1 MPKHQQVMQLR
12 ITYHVVFPP
21 SNKHKISN
29 DLFPKEKTMS
39 ERTVDLR
46 SDTVTL
52 PTQEMKDA
60 MMEAALGDDGYGED
74 ATVNRLQEF
83 AAEKL
88 GMEAGLYV
96 PSGTMG
102 NACALFA
109 HTRSGDDVFFEER
122 AHLFAGARGEFAV
135 LNGVKPHPMQA
146 EFGVIQP
153 EQLEEAINSED
164 VSQPS
169 LLCIENTHNGSGG
182 SAWTSAEVEAI
193 SKAAR
198 AHGLKIHM
206 DGARIFNAVVAHGV
220 DVRNYTRHIDSVMFC
235 VSKGLSAP
243 VGSLLC
249 GSRSFIDEADAV
261 RKRMGGGMRQAGIIA
276 AAGIVALEKMVDR
289 LAEDHEI
296 ARLLCVE
303 LEAIEGIKVQRPLT
317 PTNFAMVNVE
327 GLGWSSE
334 SLIEKWK
341 THGILANPRPPAGAR
356 LVAHRHITRDD
367 VTYVVDATRRLVE
380 RE

>member
-1 MPKHQQVMQLR
+1 
-12 ITYHVVFPP
+12 
-21 SNKHKISN
+21 
-29 DLFPKEKTMS
+29 MS

-52 PTQEMKDA
+52 PTQEMKEA

-74 ATVNRLQEF
+74 ATVNRLQEL

-102 NACALFA
+102 NACALFT

-153 EQLEEAINSED
+153 EQLDEVINSED

-182 SAWTSAEVEAI
+182 SAWTPAEVEAI
-193 SKAAR
+193 STAAR
-198 AHGLKIHM
+198 THEMKIHM
-206 DGARIFNAVVAHGV
+206 DGARIFNAVIAHGV
-220 DVRNYTRHIDSVMFC
+220 DMKDYTQHIDSVMFC

-289 LAEDHEI
+289 LAEDHEN
-296 ARLLCVE
+296 ARLLCPGLAE
-303 LEAIEGIKVQRPLT
+303 IEGIKVQRPPT

-327 GLGWSSE
+327 ELGWRSE

-341 THGILANPRPPAGAR
+341 TRGILANPRPPAGAR
-356 LVAHRHITRDD
+356 LVAHRHITHDD

-380 RE
+380 RG

>member
-1 MPKHQQVMQLR
+1 MP
-12 ITYHVVFPP
+12 
-21 SNKHKISN
+21 
-29 DLFPKEKTMS
+29 

-52 PTQEMKDA
+52 PTQEMKAA

-74 ATVNRLQEF
+74 ATVNRLQEL

-135 LNGVKPHPMQA
+135 LNGVRPHPMQA

-153 EQLEEAINSED
+153 EGLEEAINSED

-169 LLCIENTHNGSGG
+169 LLCIENSHNGSGG
-182 SAWTSAEVEAI
+182 SAWTPTEIESVSKSA
-193 SKAAR
+193 K

-206 DGARIFNAVVAHGV
+206 DGARIFNAVVAQGV
-220 DVRNYTRHIDSVMFC
+220 DVKDYTRYIDSVMFC

-249 GSRSFIDEADAV
+249 GPRSFIDEADAV

-289 LAEDHEI
+289 LAEDHEN
-296 ARLLCVE
+296 ARLLCAG
-303 LEAIEGIKVQRPLT
+303 LEAIEGIKIHRPPT
-317 PTNFAMVNVE
+317 PTNFAMVNIE
-327 GLGWSSE
+327 ELGWRSE

-341 THGILANPRPPAGAR
+341 TCGILANPRPPVGAR
-356 LVAHRHITRDD
+356 LVVHRHITHDD
-367 VTYVVDATRRLVE
+367 VIYVVAATRELVE
-380 RE
+380 RG

>member
-1 MPKHQQVMQLR
+1 M
-12 ITYHVVFPP
+12 
-21 SNKHKISN
+21 
-29 DLFPKEKTMS
+29 
-39 ERTVDLR
+39 
-46 SDTVTL
+46 
-52 PTQEMKDA
+52 A
-60 MMEAALGDDGYGED
+60 AALGDDGYGED
-74 ATVNRLQEF
+74 VTVNRLQEL

-109 HTRSGDDVFFEER
+109 HSCSGDDVFFEER

-135 LNGVKPHPMQA
+135 LHGVRPHPMHA

-153 EQLEEAINSED
+153 EQLEEAINSEG

-182 SAWTSAEVEAI
+182 SAWRPTAVETI
-193 SKAAR
+193 SKSAR
-198 AHGLKIHM
+198 THGLKIHM

-220 DVRNYTRHIDSVMFC
+220 DVKDYTRHIDSVMFC

-249 GSRSFIDEADAV
+249 GSRSFIDAADAV

-289 LAEDHEI
+289 LAEDHEN
-296 ARLLCVE
+296 ARLLCAG
-303 LEAIEGIKVQRPLT
+303 LEAIEGIKIGRPST

-327 GLGWSSE
+327 ALEWCSE
-334 SLIEKWK
+334 SLIRKWK
-341 THGILANPRPPAGAR
+341 TCGILANPRPPTGAR
-356 LVAHRHITRDD
+356 LVVHRHITRAD
-367 VTYVVDATRRLVE
+367 VTYVVDTTRQLIE
-380 RE
+380 RG

>member
-1 MPKHQQVMQLR
+1 M
-12 ITYHVVFPP
+12 
-21 SNKHKISN
+21 
-29 DLFPKEKTMS
+29 
-39 ERTVDLR
+39 
-46 SDTVTL
+46 
-52 PTQEMKDA
+52 A
-60 MMEAALGDDGYGED
+60 AALGDDGYGED
-74 ATVNRLQEF
+74 ATVNRLQELT
-83 AAEKL
+83 AEKL
-88 GMEAGLYV
+88 GMEASIYV

-109 HTRSGDDVFFEER
+109 HTDSGDDVFFEER

-153 EQLEEAINSED
+153 DQLEDAINSKD

-182 SAWTSAEVEAI
+182 SAWMPVEVEAI
-193 SKAAR
+193 SEAAR
-198 AHGLKIHM
+198 AHEMKVHM
-206 DGARIFNAVVAHGV
+206 DGARIFNAVVAHSI
-220 DVRNYTRHIDSVMFC
+220 DVKDYTRHIDSVMFC

-276 AAGIVALEKMVDR
+276 AAGIVALEKMIDR
-289 LAEDHEI
+289 LAEDHEN
-296 ARLLCVE
+296 ARLLCSG
-303 LEAIEGIKVQRPLT
+303 LEAIEGIKIGRPPT

-327 GLGWSSE
+327 ELEWRSE

-341 THGILANPRPPAGAR
+341 TCGIFANPRPPAGAR
-356 LVAHRHITRDD
+356 LVVHRHITHDD

-380 RE
+380 RG

>member
-1 MPKHQQVMQLR
+1 MP
-12 ITYHVVFPP
+12 
-21 SNKHKISN
+21 
-29 DLFPKEKTMS
+29 

-52 PTQEMKDA
+52 PTQEMKEA

-74 ATVNRLQEF
+74 ATVNRLQEL

-109 HTRSGDDVFFEER
+109 HTNSGDDVFFEER
-122 AHLFAGARGEFAV
+122 VHLFAGARGDFAV
-135 LNGVKPHPMQA
+135 LHGMNPHPMQA

-153 EQLEEAINSED
+153 EQLDEVINSED

-182 SAWTSAEVEAI
+182 SAWTPAEVEVI
-193 SKAAR
+193 SAAAK

-206 DGARIFNAVVAHGV
+206 DGARLFNAVVAHGV
-220 DVRNYTRHIDSVMFC
+220 DARDYTRHVDSVMFC

-249 GSRSFIDEADAV
+249 GSRAFINDADAM
-261 RKRMGGGMRQAGIIA
+261 RKRMGGGMRQAGMIA
-276 AAGIVALEKMVDR
+276 AAGIVALQKMVDR
-289 LAEDHEI
+289 LAEDHEN
-296 ARLLCVE
+296 AQLLCSG
-303 LEAIEGIKVQRPLT
+303 LEAIEGIKVQRPPT
-317 PTNFAMVNVE
+317 PTNFAMVNAE
-327 GLGWSSE
+327 ELGWHSE
-334 SLIEKWK
+334 LLIEKWK
-341 THGILANPRPPAGAR
+341 TCGILANPRPPAGAR
-356 LVAHRHITRDD
+356 LVVHRHITHDD

-380 RE
+380 RG

>member
-1 MPKHQQVMQLR
+1 
-12 ITYHVVFPP
+12 
-21 SNKHKISN
+21 
-29 DLFPKEKTMS
+29 MS

-60 MMEAALGDDGYGED
+60 MMDAALGDDGYGED
-74 ATVNRLQEF
+74 ATVNRLQEL

-122 AHLFAGARGEFAV
+122 AHLFAGARGDFAV
-135 LNGVKPHPMQA
+135 LNGVRPHPMQA

-153 EQLEEAINSED
+153 EQLDEVINSED

-182 SAWTSAEVEAI
+182 SAWAPAEVEAV

-198 AHGLKIHM
+198 AHRLKIHM
-206 DGARIFNAVVAHGV
+206 DGARIFNAVVAHRV
-220 DVRNYTRHIDSVMFC
+220 DVKDYTQHIDSVMFC

-249 GSRSFIDEADAV
+249 GNHSFIDEADAV
-261 RKRMGGGMRQAGIIA
+261 RKRLGGGMRQAGIIA
-276 AAGIVALEKMVDR
+276 AAGVVALEKMVDR

-296 ARLLCVE
+296 ARLLCAG
-303 LEAIEGIKVQRPLT
+303 LEEIEGIKVQRPPT
-317 PTNFAMVNVE
+317 PTNFAMVNIE
-327 GLGWSSE
+327 ELGWRSE

-341 THGILANPRPPAGAR
+341 ACGILANPRPPAGAR
-356 LVAHRHITRDD
+356 LVAHRHITREDAA
-367 VTYVVDATRRLVE
+367 YVVEATRRLVE
-380 RE
+380 RG

>member
-1 MPKHQQVMQLR
+1 MP
-12 ITYHVVFPP
+12 
-21 SNKHKISN
+21 
-29 DLFPKEKTMS
+29 

-52 PTQEMKDA
+52 PTQEMKEA
-60 MMEAALGDDGYGED
+60 MMDATLGDDGYGED
-74 ATVNRLQEF
+74 ATVNRLQEL

-122 AHLFAGARGEFAV
+122 AHLFAGARGDFAV
-135 LNGVKPHPMQA
+135 LNGVRPHPMPA

-153 EQLEEAINSED
+153 EGLEEAINSGE

-169 LLCIENTHNGSGG
+169 LLCIENSHNGSGG
-182 SAWTSAEVEAI
+182 SAWRPTEVEAV
-193 SKAAR
+193 SELAKAY
-198 AHGLKIHM
+198 GLKIHM

-220 DVRNYTRHIDSVMFC
+220 DVKDYTRHIDSVMFC
-235 VSKGLSAP
+235 LSKGLSAP

-249 GSRSFIDEADAV
+249 GTRPFIDEADAV
-261 RKRMGGGMRQAGIIA
+261 RKRLGGGMRQAGIIA

-289 LAEDHEI
+289 LAEDHET
-296 ARLLCVE
+296 ARLLCAG
-303 LEAIEGIKVQRPLT
+303 LEAIRGIKIQHPPT

-327 GLGWSSE
+327 ELGWRSE
-334 SLIEKWK
+334 SLIAKWK
-341 THGILANPRPPAGAR
+341 TCGILANPRPPAGTR
-356 LVAHRHITRDD
+356 LVAHRHITHED
-367 VTYVVDATRRLVE
+367 VTYVVDATRQLVE
-380 RE
+380 RG

>member
-1 MPKHQQVMQLR
+1 MP
-12 ITYHVVFPP
+12 
-21 SNKHKISN
+21 
-29 DLFPKEKTMS
+29 

-52 PTQEMKDA
+52 PTQEMKEA
-60 MMEAALGDDGYGED
+60 MMDATLGDDGYGED

-109 HTRSGDDVFFEER
+109 HTRAGDDVFFEER

-135 LNGVKPHPMQA
+135 LNGVRPHPMQA

-153 EQLEEAINSED
+153 EGLEEAINSEE

-169 LLCIENTHNGSGG
+169 LLCIENSHNGSGG
-182 SAWTSAEVEAI
+182 SAWPPAEVE
-193 SKAAR
+193 SVSEAAR
-198 AHGLKIHM
+198 RHGLKIHM

-220 DVRNYTRHIDSVMFC
+220 DVKDYTRHIDSVMFC

-249 GSRSFIDEADAV
+249 GTRPFIDEADAV
-261 RKRMGGGMRQAGIIA
+261 RKRIGGGMRQAGVIA

-289 LAEDHEI
+289 LAEDHET
-296 ARLLCVE
+296 ARLLCAG
-303 LEAIEGIKVQRPLT
+303 LEAIKGIRIQRPPT

-327 GLGWSSE
+327 GLGWRSE

-341 THGILANPRPPAGAR
+341 PCGILANPRSPAGAR
-356 LVAHRHITRDD
+356 LVAHRHITHED
-367 VTYVVDATRRLVE
+367 VMYVVDATRELVE

>member
-1 MPKHQQVMQLR
+1 M
-12 ITYHVVFPP
+12 
-21 SNKHKISN
+21 
-29 DLFPKEKTMS
+29 
-39 ERTVDLR
+39 
-46 SDTVTL
+46 
-52 PTQEMKDA
+52 A
-60 MMEAALGDDGYGED
+60 AALGDDGYGED
-74 ATVNRLQEF
+74 ATVNRLQEL

-135 LNGVKPHPMQA
+135 LNGVRPHPMQA
-146 EFGVIQP
+146 EFGAIRP
-153 EQLEEAINSED
+153 EQLAEIINSED

-182 SAWTSAEVEAI
+182 AAWSPTAVAAVSQ
-193 SKAAR
+193 AAR

-220 DVRNYTRHIDSVMFC
+220 DAKDYARHVDSVMFC

-249 GSRSFIDEADAV
+249 GPRSFINEADAV
-261 RKRMGGGMRQAGIIA
+261 RKRLGGGMRQAGIIA

-289 LAEDHEI
+289 LADDHET
-296 ARLLCVE
+296 AYLLCTG
-303 LEAIEGIKVQRPLT
+303 LEAIEGIKIQHPPT

-327 GLGWSSE
+327 DLGWSSE
-334 SLIEKWK
+334 SLIERWK
-341 THGILANPRPPAGAR
+341 VYGILANPRPPAGAR
-356 LVAHRHITRDD
+356 LVAHRHITRED
-367 VTYVVDATRRLVE
+367 VAHVVDTTRRLVE
-380 RE
+380 RG

>member
-1 MPKHQQVMQLR
+1 
-12 ITYHVVFPP
+12 
-21 SNKHKISN
+21 
-29 DLFPKEKTMS
+29 
-39 ERTVDLR
+39 
-46 SDTVTL
+46 
-52 PTQEMKDA
+52 
-60 MMEAALGDDGYGED
+60 MEAALGDDGYGED
-74 ATVNRLQEF
+74 TTVNKLQEL
-83 AAEKL
+83 AAETL

-109 HTRSGDDVFFEER
+109 HTRSGGDVFFEER

-135 LNGVKPHPMQA
+135 LHGVKPHPMQA

-153 EQLEEAINSED
+153 EQLDEIINSED

-182 SAWTSAEVEAI
+182 SAWTPAEVEAV
-193 SKAAR
+193 STAAR
-198 AHGLKIHM
+198 THGLKIHM
-206 DGARIFNAVVAHGV
+206 DGARLFNAVVAHGIGV
-220 DVRNYTRHIDSVMFC
+220 KDYTRHIDSVMFC

-249 GSRSFIDEADAV
+249 GSHVFIDEADAV

-289 LAEDHEI
+289 LAEDHEN
-296 ARLLCVE
+296 ARLLCTG
-303 LEAIEGIKVQRPLT
+303 LESIEGLKIQRPPT

-327 GLGWSSE
+327 ELGWRSE
-334 SLIEKWK
+334 SLIEKWR
-341 THGILANPRPPAGAR
+341 TCGILANPRPPASAR
-356 LVAHRHITRDD
+356 LVVHRHITRDD
-367 VTYVVDATRRLVE
+367 VTYVVDATRQLVE
-380 RE
+380 RA

>member
-1 MPKHQQVMQLR
+1 MP
-12 ITYHVVFPP
+12 
-21 SNKHKISN
+21 
-29 DLFPKEKTMS
+29 

-52 PTQEMKDA
+52 PTQEMKEA
-60 MMEAALGDDGYGED
+60 MMAAALGDDGYGED
-74 ATVNRLQEF
+74 ATVNRLQEL

-88 GMEAGLYV
+88 GMEASLYV

-109 HTRSGDDVFFEER
+109 HTRSGDDVFFEGR
-122 AHLFAGARGEFAV
+122 AHLFAGARGEFAA
-135 LNGVKPHPMQA
+135 LNGVRPHPMHA
-146 EFGVIQP
+146 AFGVIQP
-153 EQLEEAINSED
+153 EQLDEVINSED

-182 SAWTSAEVEAI
+182 SAWAPSEVAAVSESA
-193 SKAAR
+193 R
-198 AHGLKIHM
+198 RHGLKIHM

-220 DVRNYTRHIDSVMFC
+220 DVKAYTEHIDSVMFC

-249 GSRSFIDEADAV
+249 GSRAFIDEADAV
-261 RKRMGGGMRQAGIIA
+261 RKRIGGGMRQAGIIA
-276 AAGIVALEKMVDR
+276 AAGVVAIEKMVDR

-296 ARLLCVE
+296 ARLLCTG
-303 LEAIEGIKVQRPLT
+303 LEEIEGIKIVSPPT

-327 GLGWSSE
+327 ELGWHSE

-341 THGILANPRPPAGAR
+341 ACGILANPRPPAGAR
-356 LVAHRHITRDD
+356 LVVHRHITRED
-367 VTYVVDATRRLVE
+367 VAYVVEIAYRLVE
-380 RE
+380 RG

>member
-1 MPKHQQVMQLR
+1 MP
-12 ITYHVVFPP
+12 
-21 SNKHKISN
+21 
-29 DLFPKEKTMS
+29 

-52 PTQEMKDA
+52 PTQEMKEA
-60 MMEAALGDDGYGED
+60 MIEATLGDDGYGED
-74 ATVNRLQEF
+74 ATVNSLQEL

-109 HTRSGDDVFFEER
+109 HTRSEDDVFFEER
-122 AHLFAGARGEFAV
+122 AHLFAGARGEFAL
-135 LNGVKPHPMQA
+135 LNGVRPHPMRA

-153 EQLEEAINSED
+153 EQLDEAIDSED

-182 SAWTSAEVEAI
+182 SAWTPAEVEAV
-193 SKAAR
+193 SNAAR
-198 AHGLKIHM
+198 AHDLKIHM
-206 DGARIFNAVVAHGV
+206 DGARIFNAVVAHRV
-220 DVRNYTRHIDSVMFC
+220 DVKDYTRHIDSVMFC

-261 RKRMGGGMRQAGIIA
+261 RKRLGGGMRQAGIIA
-276 AAGIVALEKMVDR
+276 AAGIVALEKMVNR
-289 LAEDHEI
+289 LAEDHET
-296 ARLLCVE
+296 ARLLCGG
-303 LEAIEGIKVQRPLT
+303 LEEIEGIKIQRPPT

-327 GLGWSSE
+327 ELGWRSE

-341 THGILANPRPPAGAR
+341 DCGILANPRPPAGAR
-356 LVAHRHITRDD
+356 LVAHRHITPED
-367 VTYVVDATRRLVE
+367 VAHVVDTTRRLVE
-380 RE
+380 KG

>member
-1 MPKHQQVMQLR
+1 MPE
-12 ITYHVVFPP
+12 
-21 SNKHKISN
+21 KI
-29 DLFPKEKTMS
+29 
-39 ERTVDLR
+39 VDLR

-52 PTQEMKDA
+52 PTQEMKEA
-60 MMEAALGDDGYGED
+60 MIEAALGDDGYGED
-74 ATVNRLQEF
+74 ATVNRLQEL

-135 LNGVKPHPMQA
+135 LNGVRPHPMQA

-153 EQLEEAINSED
+153 EQLEEAINSEE

-169 LLCIENTHNGSGG
+169 LLCIENSHNGSGG
-182 SAWTSAEVEAI
+182 SAWRPAEVESV
-193 SKAAR
+193 SKSAK

-206 DGARIFNAVVAHGV
+206 DGARIFNAVVAHRV
-220 DVRNYTRHIDSVMFC
+220 DAKDYTRHVDSVMFC

-249 GSRSFIDEADAV
+249 GSRAFIDEADAV

-276 AAGIVALEKMVDR
+276 AAGIVALDKMVDR
-289 LAEDHEI
+289 LADDHET
-296 ARLLCVE
+296 ARLLCAG
-303 LEAIEGIKVQRPLT
+303 LESIEGVKIQRPPT

-327 GLGWSSE
+327 ALGWRSE

-341 THGILANPRPPAGAR
+341 TCGILANPRPPAGAR
-356 LVAHRHITRDD
+356 LVAHRHITHED
-367 VTYVVDATRRLVE
+367 VAYVVDATRQLVE
-380 RE
+380 RG

>member
-1 MPKHQQVMQLR
+1 MP
-12 ITYHVVFPP
+12 
-21 SNKHKISN
+21 
-29 DLFPKEKTMS
+29 

-52 PTQEMKDA
+52 PTQEMKEA

-74 ATVNRLQEF
+74 ATVNKLQEL

-88 GMEAGLYV
+88 EMEAGLYV

-109 HTRSGDDVFFEER
+109 HTDSGDDVFFEER

-135 LNGVKPHPMQA
+135 LHGVQPHPMRA

-153 EQLEEAINSED
+153 KELDELINSEG

-182 SAWTSAEVEAI
+182 SAWTPAEVEAI
-193 SKAAR
+193 STAAR
-198 AHGLKIHM
+198 VHGLKIHM

-220 DVRNYTRHIDSVMFC
+220 DVKDYTRHIDSVMFC

-249 GSRSFIDEADAV
+249 GSRTFIDEADAV

-289 LAEDHEI
+289 LEEDHKT
-296 ARLLCVE
+296 ARLLCTG
-303 LEAIEGIKVQRPLT
+303 LEAIEGINVPRPPT
-317 PTNFAMVNVE
+317 PTNFAMVNIE
-327 GLGWSSE
+327 ELGWRSE

-341 THGILANPRPPAGAR
+341 TCDILVNPRPPAGAR
-356 LVAHRHITRDD
+356 LVVHRHITHDD
-367 VTYVVDATRRLVE
+367 VTYVVDTTRQLIKRG
-380 RE
+380 

>member
-1 MPKHQQVMQLR
+1 
-12 ITYHVVFPP
+12 
-21 SNKHKISN
+21 
-29 DLFPKEKTMS
+29 
-39 ERTVDLR
+39 
-46 SDTVTL
+46 
-52 PTQEMKDA
+52 
-60 MMEAALGDDGYGED
+60 MEAALGDDGYGED
-74 ATVNRLQEF
+74 VTVNRLQEL

-109 HTRSGDDVFFEER
+109 HTRARDDVFFEER

-135 LNGVKPHPMQA
+135 LNGVRPHPMQA

-153 EQLEEAINSED
+153 EQLETVINSEG

-182 SAWTSAEVEAI
+182 SAWTPAAVEVL
-193 SKAAR
+193 SNAAR
-198 AHGLKIHM
+198 THGLKIHM
-206 DGARIFNAVVAHGV
+206 DGARIFNAVVAQGV
-220 DVRNYTRHIDSVMFC
+220 DVKDYTRHIDSVMFC

-249 GSRSFIDEADAV
+249 GSRAFINEADAV
-261 RKRMGGGMRQAGIIA
+261 RKRLGGGMRQAGIIA

-289 LAEDHEI
+289 LAEDHET
-296 ARLLCVE
+296 ARLLYAG
-303 LEAIEGIKVQRPLT
+303 LEAIEGIKVQRPPT

-327 GLGWSSE
+327 ELGWRSE
-334 SLIEKWK
+334 SLIEKWRGY
-341 THGILANPRPPAGAR
+341 GILANPRPPAGAR
-356 LVAHRHITRDD
+356 LVAHRHITHED
-367 VTYVVDATRRLVE
+367 VAYVVDTTRRLVE
-380 RE
+380 RV

>member
-1 MPKHQQVMQLR
+1 
-12 ITYHVVFPP
+12 
-21 SNKHKISN
+21 
-29 DLFPKEKTMS
+29 MS

-60 MMEAALGDDGYGED
+60 MMDAALGDDGYGED
-74 ATVNRLQEF
+74 ATVNRLQEL

-122 AHLFAGARGEFAV
+122 AHLFAGARGDFAV
-135 LNGVKPHPMQA
+135 LNGVRPHPMQA

-153 EQLEEAINSED
+153 EQLDEVINSED

-182 SAWTSAEVEAI
+182 SAWAPAEVEAV

-206 DGARIFNAVVAHGV
+206 DGARIFNAVVAHRV
-220 DVRNYTRHIDSVMFC
+220 DVKDYTRHIDSVMFC

-249 GSRSFIDEADAV
+249 GNHSFIDEADAV
-261 RKRMGGGMRQAGIIA
+261 RKRLGGGMRQAGIIA
-276 AAGIVALEKMVDR
+276 AAGVVALEKMVDR
-289 LAEDHEI
+289 LANDHEI
-296 ARLLCVE
+296 ARLLCTG
-303 LEAIEGIKVQRPLT
+303 LEEIEGIKVQQPPT

-327 GLGWSSE
+327 GLGWRSE

-341 THGILANPRPPAGAR
+341 ACGILANPRPPAGAR
-356 LVAHRHITRDD
+356 LVAHRHITRED
-367 VTYVVDATRRLVE
+367 VAYVVDATRRLVE
-380 RE
+380 KG

>member
-1 MPKHQQVMQLR
+1 
-12 ITYHVVFPP
+12 
-21 SNKHKISN
+21 
-29 DLFPKEKTMS
+29 MS

-52 PTQEMKDA
+52 PTQEMKEA
-60 MMEAALGDDGYGED
+60 MMDAALGDDGYSED
-74 ATVNRLQEF
+74 ATVNRLQEL

-122 AHLFAGARGEFAV
+122 AHLFAGARGDFAI
-135 LNGVKPHPMQA
+135 LNGVRPHPMQA

-153 EQLEEAINSED
+153 DQLTEAINSEE

-182 SAWTSAEVEAI
+182 SAWTPAEVEAV

-206 DGARIFNAVVAHGV
+206 DGARLFNAVVAHGV
-220 DVRNYTRHIDSVMFC
+220 DAKNYTRHIDSVMFC

-249 GSRSFIDEADAV
+249 GSRSFINEADAV

-276 AAGIVALEKMVDR
+276 AAGIVAVEKMVDR
-289 LAEDHEI
+289 LAEDHEN
-296 ARLLCVE
+296 ARLLCTG
-303 LEAIEGIKVQRPLT
+303 LEVIEGINVPRPPT
-317 PTNFAMVNVE
+317 PTNFAMVNVKE
-327 GLGWSSE
+327 LGWHSE
-334 SLIEKWK
+334 SIIEKWK
-341 THGILANPRPPAGAR
+341 ACGILANPRPPAGAR
-356 LVAHRHITRDD
+356 LVAHRHITHDD
-367 VTYVVDATRRLVE
+367 VTYVVDATRRLVKKG
-380 RE
+380 

>member
-1 MPKHQQVMQLR
+1 MPYVLR
-12 ITYHVVFPP
+12 ITYRVAFYLLC
-21 SNKHKISN
+21 KRKICN
-29 DLFPKEKTMS
+29 NLFPKEKTMP
-39 ERTVDLR
+39 EKIVDLR

-52 PTQEMKDA
+52 PTQEMKEA

-74 ATVNRLQEF
+74 ATVNRLQEL

-88 GMEAGLYV
+88 GMEAGIYV

-135 LNGVKPHPMQA
+135 LNGVRPHPMQA

-153 EQLEEAINSED
+153 EQLDEIINSED
-164 VSQPS
+164 VSQPN

-182 SAWTSAEVEAI
+182 SAWTPSEVEAI

-198 AHGLKIHM
+198 THGLKVHM

-220 DVRNYTRHIDSVMFC
+220 DVKDYTQHIDSVMFC

-261 RKRMGGGMRQAGIIA
+261 RKRLGGGMRQAGIIA

-289 LAEDHEI
+289 LAEDHET
-296 ARLLCVE
+296 ARLLCVG
-303 LEAIEGIKVQRPLT
+303 LEAIEGIKIQRPPT

-327 GLGWSSE
+327 ALGWCSE

-341 THGILANPRPPAGAR
+341 ACGILTNPRPPAGAR
-356 LVAHRHITRDD
+356 LVAHRHITPED
-367 VTYVVDATRRLVE
+367 VTYVVDATRELVK
-380 RE
+380 RG